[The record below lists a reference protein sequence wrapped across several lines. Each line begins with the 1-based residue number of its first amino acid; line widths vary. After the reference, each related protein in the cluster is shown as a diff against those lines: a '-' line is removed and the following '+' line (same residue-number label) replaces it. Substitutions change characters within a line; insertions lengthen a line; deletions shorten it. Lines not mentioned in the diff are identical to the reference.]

1 MWLWTQPDP
10 IKHHA
15 EGDSPRCCSVA
26 RSAVRTSLRVALKQ
40 KNRRPP
46 PPLSGLACSQ
56 AAAGQ
61 RAACKYASEAFGLGV
76 QGTEMFI
83 CEVSGVCL
91 HLGIRSPTAGL
102 YFASRCASRFCCVWA
117 ARLMRHLICCS
128 AKTATSLGSF
138 ARCDAR
144 NCSRM
149 YCKP

>member
-1 MWLWTQPDP
+1 MPKVIHPVAVVSHGVLSVLLFASLW
-10 IKHHA
+10 
-15 EGDSPRCCSVA
+15 
-26 RSAVRTSLRVALKQ
+26 Q

-46 PPLSGLACSQ
+46 SPLSGLACSQ

-76 QGTEMFI
+76 QGTELFI

-102 YFASRCASRFCCVWA
+102 ISASRCASRFCCVWA

-149 YCKP
+149 CCKP